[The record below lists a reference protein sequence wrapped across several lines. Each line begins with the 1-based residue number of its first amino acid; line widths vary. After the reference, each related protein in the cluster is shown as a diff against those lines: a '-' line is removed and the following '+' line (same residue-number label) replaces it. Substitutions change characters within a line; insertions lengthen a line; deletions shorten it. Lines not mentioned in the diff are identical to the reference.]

1 MKLYYNLLFL
11 LMIFV
16 QCNSSAQ
23 STTSHLQDNK
33 VVIVYG
39 SPYCHYCSD
48 LKTAL
53 EEKKIAYVFYD
64 IDTNEVALNEMLAK
78 LNKAKMSTNN
88 LRIPV
93 VDKYGVLYVNTIDFK
108 EFIKKVTKK

>member
-16 QCNSSAQ
+16 QSNSSAQ
-23 STTSHLQDNK
+23 STTSHLKDNK
-33 VVIVYG
+33 VIIVYG
-39 SPYCHYCSD
+39 SPDCHYCSD

-53 EEKKIAYVFYD
+53 VERKIAYVFYD

-78 LNKAKMSTNN
+78 LNNAKMSTNN
-88 LRIPV
+88 LQIPV
-93 VDKYGVLYVNTIDFK
+93 VDKYGFMYVNTTDFK
-108 EFIKKVTKK
+108 DFIKKVTDK

>member
-1 MKLYYNLLFL
+1 
-11 LMIFV
+11 
-16 QCNSSAQ
+16 
-23 STTSHLQDNK
+23 
-33 VVIVYG
+33 VYG